1 MRKIL
6 LLHTG
11 GTLGMAPSGDP
22 VSLAPGRFLDHL
34 LEQVP
39 ELSQLGELSVEVPFN
54 QDSACMEPAHILALA
69 QRVRAS
75 AGDFDGFVIIHG
87 TDTMAFTASCLG
99 FLLADLGKPVVL
111 TGSQRPL
118 AFVRSDARSNLV
130 NAVDLACRAIPE
142 VGICF
147 GTHWLRGVAADK
159 LSVSQFEAFQS
170 PNLPPL
176 AEIGAEILLHPEAGR
191 FPRQVPP
198 GLGGALDLTIRTV
211 TPHPGMA
218 WFPAPAGAKAILI
231 QAFGAGNL
239 PMERP
244 DLQAFLGDARERG
257 LPVVVTS
264 QCPHGGVDLSAYE
277 LGRKVEALGAI
288 SGGLHTRWAALAK
301 LGLVLGAGGGIAEAR
316 AAFGVRWAGEPM
328 PDGAWPQ
335 A

>member
-11 GTLGMAPSGDP
+11 GTLGMAPSGEP
-22 VSLAPGRFLDHL
+22 ASLAPGRFLDHL

-39 ELSQLGELSVEVPFN
+39 ELGQLAELSVEVPFN
-54 QDSACMEPAHILALA
+54 QDSACLEPEHILALA
-69 QRVRAS
+69 QRVRGA
-75 AGDFDGFVIIHG
+75 AAAFDGFVLIHG
-87 TDTMAFTASCLG
+87 TDTMAFTASVLG
-99 FLLADLGKPVVL
+99 FLLADLDKPVVL

-147 GTHWLRGVAADK
+147 GNHWLRGVASDK

-176 AEIGAEILLHPEAGR
+176 AEIGAEIRLHPEAGR
-191 FPRQVPP
+191 FDRRVPE
-198 GLGGALDLTIRTV
+198 GLGHALDLAVQTL

-218 WFPAPAGAKAILI
+218 WSLAPASARAVLI

-239 PMERP
+239 PMGRP
-244 DLQAFLGDARERG
+244 DLQAFLEDCRQRR
-257 LPVVVTS
+257 LPVVVIS

-277 LGRKVEALGAI
+277 MGRKIEEMGAI
-288 SGGLHTRWAALAK
+288 SGGLHTRWTALAK
-301 LGLVLGAGGGIAEAR
+301 LGLVLGAGGGSEAVR
-316 AAFGVRWAGEPM
+316 EAFGVRWAGEPM
-328 PDGAWPQ
+328 PESAWPQ

>member
-11 GTLGMAPSGDP
+11 GTLGMAPTGEP
-22 VSLAPGRFLDHL
+22 ASLAPGRFLDHL

-39 ELSQLGELSVEVPFN
+39 ELDQLAELSVKVPFN
-54 QDSACMEPAHILALA
+54 QDSACLEPAHILTLA
-69 QRVRAS
+69 QRVRGA
-75 AGDFDGFVIIHG
+75 AKDFDGFVLIHG
-87 TDTMAFTASCLG
+87 TDTMAFTASVLG

-142 VGICF
+142 TGICF
-147 GTHWLRGVAADK
+147 GNHWLRGVAADK
-159 LSVSQFEAFQS
+159 LSVSQFEAFES
-170 PNLPPL
+170 PNLAPL
-176 AEIGAEILLHPEAGR
+176 AEMGAEIRLHPEVGR
-191 FPRQVPP
+191 FARRVPT
-198 GLGGALDLTIRTV
+198 GLGGELDLTVRTV

-218 WFPAPAGAKAILI
+218 WFPVPAGAKAVLI

-239 PMERP
+239 PMGRD
-244 DLQAFLGDARERG
+244 DLRSFLEDCRQRR

-277 LGRKVEALGAI
+277 LGRKLEEMGAI

-301 LGLVLGAGGGIAEAR
+301 LGLVLGAGGGIEEVR
-316 AAFGVRWAGEPM
+316 QAFGSAWAGEPM
-328 PDGAWPQ
+328 PDGDWSQ